1 MRKTFVW
8 ALMAILAVAGS
19 AFAGVTGG
27 IVANATYPGGSPA
40 TTNNDD
46 SCDISVAPAA
56 TLLLPYFEVAEDRA
70 GETTLFTI
78 TNVSQYPQIAHV
90 VLWTDY
96 SYPVID
102 FNIYLT
108 GFDVQSI
115 NLFDLIWREDQGVIA
130 PASGPKEVG
139 TGTGPSTGTGTGD
152 FDELEPGSG
161 MLVGGCSSLTG
172 FIPEFYQTRMQTA
185 FTEGFVAG
193 VPGDS
198 DFPACDNVGG
208 EHPNAVGYAT
218 IDVV

>member
-1 MRKTFVW
+1 MKKLTVW
-8 ALMAILAVAGS
+8 ALLATFVVAGS
-19 AFAGVTGG
+19 LFAAPQRN
-27 IVANATYPGGSPA
+27 IVAEATFLSGSPA

-56 TLLLPYFEVAEDRA
+56 TLLLPYFEVAEDPL

-78 TNVSQYPQIAHV
+78 TNTSQYPAIAHV

-115 NLFDLIWREDQGVIA
+115 NLFDLIWREPNGIIA

-139 TGTGPSTGTGTGD
+139 TGTPASTGAGSGD

-172 FIPEFYQTRMQTA
+172 VLGDFYQTRMQTA
-185 FTEGFVAG
+185 FTEGFV
-193 VPGDS
+193 
-198 DFPACDNVGG
+198 
-208 EHPNAVGYAT
+208 
-218 IDVV
+218 